1 MKLLKVFLS
10 IIVVL
15 LSTAGVVLILA
26 DHTIGEFDLM
36 NFVLIK
42 IGGFALLFMGYA
54 VYKLA
59 NIEV

>member
-1 MKLLKVFLS
+1 MRLLRIFLS

-15 LSTAGVVLILA
+15 LSTAGIVLILA

-36 NFVLIK
+36 NFILIK
-42 IGGFALLFMGYA
+42 IGGFALLFMGHA

>member
-1 MKLLKVFLS
+1 MGLLRIFLS

-15 LSTAGVVLILA
+15 LSTAGIVLILA

-36 NFVLIK
+36 NFILIK

-54 VYKLA
+54 VCKLA

>member
-1 MKLLKVFLS
+1 MKLLKVFLA
-10 IIVVL
+10 IIVVI

-36 NFVLIK
+36 NFIVIK
-42 IGGFALLFMGYA
+42 IGGFALLFMGYS

-59 NIEV
+59 NIEI

>member
-26 DHTIGEFDLM
+26 DHTIGEFNLM
-36 NFVLIK
+36 NFILIK
-42 IGGFALLFMGYA
+42 IGGFALLFLGYA

-59 NIEV
+59 SIEV

>member
-15 LSTAGVVLILA
+15 LSTGGVVLILA

-36 NFVLIK
+36 NFILIK

-59 NIEV
+59 NIEI